1 MFMSDIQDQISKQ
14 GILDPAFR
22 KRKLR
27 MYFIRTAIAIALY
40 WAFWSV
46 SWVPYTLWF
55 YVPINLLGLA
65 MIVVVPRFL
74 ESNMRKAEAAMEEA
88 QAIEVEAEIID
99 EEK

>member
-1 MFMSDIQDQISKQ
+1 MPDIQDQISKQ

-22 KRKLR
+22 RKKLR
-27 MYFIRTAIAIALY
+27 MYLIRTAIAIALY

-55 YVPINLLGLA
+55 YVPINLLGLV

-74 ESNMRKAEAAMEEA
+74 ESKLRKAEAAMEAA

>member
-1 MFMSDIQDQISKQ
+1 MSNIQDQISKQ

-22 KRKLR
+22 KKKMR

-40 WAFWSV
+40 WVFWSV

-74 ESNMRKAEAAMEEA
+74 ESKLRKAEAAMEEA

-99 EEK
+99 EDK